1 MIFKRKYPTYS
12 CILPSKDKEV
22 FFRPFLVSDEKSLL
36 LIKEEKNPRII
47 FKAIL
52 DLIEDCYKDII
63 ITDLTLQDMEYLFC
77 NLRSKSV
84 GEMVKISFTC
94 PTTQENIQ
102 SRIDLSQLN
111 IVKGTKEK
119 EIKLDDTTKI
129 IVKEPKISR
138 IIQLSGDFDTKHFL
152 KASIAKVYM
161 DENVMNADDI
171 SEEDMTSLLSNL
183 TISEYEKIKSFVND
197 LPKITAF
204 VKYQTNDQI
213 ERTMKLEGILNFFTH
228 A

>member
-52 DLIEDCYKDII
+52 DLIEDCYKDIT

-171 SEEDMTSLLSNL
+171 SEEDMSSLLSNL

-204 VKYQTNDQI
+204 VKYQTNDQV

>member
-12 CILPSKDKEV
+12 CVLPSKDKEV

-36 LIKEEKNPRII
+36 LIKEEKNTRII

-52 DLIEDCYKDII
+52 ELIEDCYRDI
-63 ITDLTLQDMEYLFC
+63 DPQELTLQDMEYLFC

-94 PTTQENIQ
+94 PTTQEKIE
-102 SRIDLSQLN
+102 SRIDLSKLSV
-111 IVKGTKEK
+111 VKGIKEK
-119 EIKLDDTTKI
+119 EIKLDDSTKI
-129 IVKEPKISR
+129 ILKEPKISK
-138 IIQLSGDFDTKHFL
+138 IIDLSGDFDTKHFL

-161 DENVMNADDI
+161 DENVFNSDDI
-171 SEEDMTSLLSNL
+171 SEQDMTSLLSNL
-183 TISEYEKIKSFVND
+183 TISEYEKIKSFVTD
-197 LPKITAF
+197 LPKITAV
-204 VKYQTNDQI
+204 VKYNTSDGT

>member
-204 VKYQTNDQI
+204 VKYQTNDEI

>member
-52 DLIEDCYKDII
+52 DLIEDCYKDIT

-77 NLRSKSV
+77 NLRAKSV

-94 PTTQENIQ
+94 PTTQENIH
-102 SRIDLSQLN
+102 SSIDLSKIN

-119 EIKLDDTTKI
+119 ELKLDDTTKI

-171 SEEDMTSLLSNL
+171 SEEDMSSLLSNL

-204 VKYQTNDQI
+204 VKYQTNDQV

>member
-77 NLRSKSV
+77 NLNGQNS
-84 GEMVKISFTC
+84 
-94 PTTQENIQ
+94 
-102 SRIDLSQLN
+102 
-111 IVKGTKEK
+111 
-119 EIKLDDTTKI
+119 
-129 IVKEPKISR
+129 
-138 IIQLSGDFDTKHFL
+138 
-152 KASIAKVYM
+152 Y
-161 DENVMNADDI
+161 
-171 SEEDMTSLLSNL
+171 LLL
-183 TISEYEKIKSFVND
+183 
-197 LPKITAF
+197 
-204 VKYQTNDQI
+204 
-213 ERTMKLEGILNFFTH
+213 
-228 A
+228 